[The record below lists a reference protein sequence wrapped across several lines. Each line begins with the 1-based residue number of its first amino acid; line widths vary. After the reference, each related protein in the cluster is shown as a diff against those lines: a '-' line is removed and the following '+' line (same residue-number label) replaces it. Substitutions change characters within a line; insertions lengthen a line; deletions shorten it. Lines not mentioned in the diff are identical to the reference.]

1 MTPTKLLML
10 GAALSALLLPGTAS
24 AQAQAQ
30 PRRDDYDYMY
40 RFEPD
45 DLVGE
50 TLSTTPPLL
59 RIRPTPPRVMLI
71 RPRASFVGEMLK
83 SVEAL

>member
-1 MTPTKLLML
+1 MTPIKLLRL
-10 GAALSALLLPGTAS
+10 GVALSALLLPATAS
-24 AQAQAQ
+24 AQQTS
-30 PRRDDYDYMY
+30 DYDYMY

-50 TLSTTPPLL
+50 TLSKTPPLL
-59 RIRPTPPRVMLI
+59 TVRPKPPRIMLL

-83 SVEAL
+83 SVEVL